1 MHKINRREQ
10 RRALY
15 GWIPHAPL
23 VAMVFGVLFCDA
35 WLNIQT
41 RQTDYELGRL
51 NRRMRELRSELDS
64 LRGEQAEREGIS
76 LLGHKAAA
84 LGLVEPEPRQVMRIC
99 YDKRSVL
106 PREQAP
112 LTMAHLNAA
121 EDRQDDGNHTSP
133 VATILLEAPKI
144 PSSLSGAVSREVAA
158 PAFRLTRAPLPS
170 NQQECL
176 SPEGESLLSEVMA
189 AINQA
194 RADIRPEPAVMAVS
208 LPEEALAPLP
218 VKPVARSAPAVPPQ
232 SVKPVEDVVL
242 APLLADLQQE
252 LHQEW
257 KLLNTSL

>member
-15 GWIPHAPL
+15 GWIPYAPL

-41 RQTDYELGRL
+41 RQMDYELGRL

-64 LRGEQAEREGIS
+64 LRGEQAEREGIG
-76 LLGHKAAA
+76 LLGAKAAA
-84 LGLVEPEPRQVMRIC
+84 LGLVEPEPWQIMRIC
-99 YDKRSVL
+99 YDKRSVF
-106 PREQAP
+106 PPQQAP
-112 LTMAHLNAA
+112 LTMAHLNAE
-121 EDRQDDGNHTSP
+121 EDKQDDGDHPRP
-133 VATILLEAPKI
+133 VATILLDAPET
-144 PSSLSGAVSREVAA
+144 PPPLSGAVSPETAA
-158 PAFRLTRAPLPS
+158 PAFFLTRAPLPS

-176 SPEGESLLSEVMA
+176 SAEGELLLSEVMA

-208 LPEEALAPLP
+208 PQEEALAPLP
-218 VKPVARSAPAVPPQ
+218 PKPVARSLPAVPPQ
-232 SVKPVEDVVL
+232 SFKAVEDAVL